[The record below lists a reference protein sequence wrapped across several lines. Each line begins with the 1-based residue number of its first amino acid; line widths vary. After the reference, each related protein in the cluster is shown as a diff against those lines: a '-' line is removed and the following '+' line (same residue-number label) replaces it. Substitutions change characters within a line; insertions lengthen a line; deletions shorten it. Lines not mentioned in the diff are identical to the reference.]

1 MLRLRLKNPVPA
13 QLSHHRPVPHLAPDH
28 PWKPRID
35 PATNRR
41 FHVVSLPQEDGS
53 FVASV
58 VEAPGI
64 LVYDESRRS
73 AEAKAARKYLRGPV
87 PHAYRNHQLAQTR
100 TVTVDM
106 EFDEETHS
114 FVTYVQELHRM
125 STFGESELK
134 ALDNTAEMIRGYT
147 KSMEANHKRIP
158 LTKARLSTLK
168 RVVGMR

>member
-1 MLRLRLKNPVPA
+1 
-13 QLSHHRPVPHLAPDH
+13 
-28 PWKPRID
+28 
-35 PATNRR
+35 
-41 FHVVSLPQEDGS
+41 
-53 FVASV
+53 
-58 VEAPGI
+58 
-64 LVYDESRRS
+64 
-73 AEAKAARKYLRGPV
+73 
-87 PHAYRNHQLAQTR
+87 
-100 TVTVDM
+100 M